1 MGMIL
6 KVQMDPKTNR
16 VIWYSLLC
24 SVSLHS
30 VYLCKIWGTSQ
41 QNSHVIDYLSQY
53 IAKINITMFSSSVIL
68 RNINFS
74 EIWLIKWYLLMWV
87 ATDKFNWPFFCFA
100 FCEISIELSF
110 TLDLF
115 IHLLLQSSSPFIIA
129 SCYIILDVLI

>member
-1 MGMIL
+1 MIL
-6 KVQMDPKTNR
+6 KDQMDPKTDR

-41 QNSHVIDYLSQY
+41 QNSHVLDYLSQY

-74 EIWLIKWYLLMWV
+74 EIWLIK
-87 ATDKFNWPFFCFA
+87 
-100 FCEISIELSF
+100 
-110 TLDLF
+110 
-115 IHLLLQSSSPFIIA
+115 
-129 SCYIILDVLI
+129 